1 MDKHDRKKLGTL
13 WDRLLLWKLGKYW
26 PILKYSQYFLA
37 EWKFAFVGKSG
48 ISVDCISNTQRWLIK
63 SNDLLNV
70 SWNSYWF
77 MTFRAFCMCTNENG
91 ILICGRRIANGA
103 SNVSQIKYFP
113 ICKMRQNVYP
123 VNSYSN
129 NSQKIHRKPPD
140 DFVPLIWKTQ
150 DWTYNYYLW
159 RIPFI
164 EDSLL
169 LLGQVGWD
177 FLIKDDS
184 TSIGFST
191 RECYGVQK

>member
-1 MDKHDRKKLGTL
+1 
-13 WDRLLLWKLGKYW
+13 
-26 PILKYSQYFLA
+26 
-37 EWKFAFVGKSG
+37 
-48 ISVDCISNTQRWLIK
+48 
-63 SNDLLNV
+63 
-70 SWNSYWF
+70 
-77 MTFRAFCMCTNENG
+77 MTFRAFCMRTNENG
-91 ILICGRRIANGA
+91 ILICVRRIANGA

-150 DWTYNYYLW
+150 DLTYNYYLW

-177 FLIKDDS
+177 FLITDDS
-184 TSIGFST
+184 AAIVFST
-191 RECYGVQK
+191 RECYGTQK

>member
-1 MDKHDRKKLGTL
+1 
-13 WDRLLLWKLGKYW
+13 
-26 PILKYSQYFLA
+26 
-37 EWKFAFVGKSG
+37 
-48 ISVDCISNTQRWLIK
+48 
-63 SNDLLNV
+63 
-70 SWNSYWF
+70 
-77 MTFRAFCMCTNENG
+77 MCTNENG
-91 ILICGRRIANGA
+91 ILICGRRIANGV

-140 DFVPLIWKTQ
+140 DFVPLVWKTQ

-164 EDSLL
+164 EDLL
-169 LLGQVGWD
+169 FLLGQVGWD
-177 FLIKDDS
+177 LLIKDDS